1 MRLFEIAPDFS
12 RSQAGVLMTILQ
24 HLDSK
29 VPAGTTVPFERIT
42 ALMNNAGQPF
52 SYDIF
57 KDLLEKNPN
66 LGNVISKH
74 SSDSITL
81 GKPEQEEP
89 AQGAADPEQRVDQMA
104 KSATKDAM

>member
-1 MRLFEIAPDFS
+1 MRLYEIAPDFT

-29 VPAGTTVPFERIT
+29 VPSGTKVPFDRIIG
-42 ALMNNAGQPF
+42 LMNNAGYPF
-52 SYDIF
+52 NYKEF
-57 KDLLEKNPN
+57 KDLLARNANLSKN
-66 LGNVISKH
+66 IAAH

-81 GKPEQEEP
+81 GQPDQEEP